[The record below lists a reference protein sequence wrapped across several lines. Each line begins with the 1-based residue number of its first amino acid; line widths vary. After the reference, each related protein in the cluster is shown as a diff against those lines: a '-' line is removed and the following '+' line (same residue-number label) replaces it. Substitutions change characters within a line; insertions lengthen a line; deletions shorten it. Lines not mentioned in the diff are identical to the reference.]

1 MRLNTNYVYM
11 QQVSYCLK
19 VLIGYGCGMVLLTN
33 QIGYAC
39 GMVLFTNQTHMM
51 VFTCD

>member
-33 QIGYAC
+33 Q
-39 GMVLFTNQTHMM
+39 THMM